1 MFCVNCDSVLV
12 PKENVLVCLDC
23 DYKEEGVDMDTFV
36 IREEVIHTE
45 KSRIEVVENPADMIG
60 ITKEIREDLRE
71 QYREALGNPSD

>member
-12 PKENVLVCLDC
+12 PKESTLVCLDC

-36 IREEVIHTE
+36 IREPVVHTE